1 MIFSPLAH
9 SVFQAIEQADG
20 KVYIVGGSVR
30 DEVLNIK
37 QGHDIDVEV
46 YGLTYQQLCDVLS
59 AFGEV
64 NTFGQ
69 SFAIVQ
75 LSTLKGYDF
84 ALPRQEKKTGD
95 KHQDFEIMIDPY
107 LSLEKAILRRDL
119 TMNALMY
126 DYSADKIVDLCGGQN
141 DIFDKVIRCV
151 DENTFVEDPLRVLR
165 IAQFRA
171 RFDMQV
177 EEKTKALC
185 QKMVEQG
192 MLEHLSM
199 ERVYHEYNKILMSP
213 KPSLGFIFL
222 KDIGALPSYLHALT
236 MTMQR
241 LDYHPEGDVFT
252 HTMMV
257 IDEATKV
264 RNQADEPLSFMWSC
278 LFHDLGKPLVT
289 TSEGHAPKHNEAG
302 VEVFKHIHIIASKKQ
317 RDYIST
323 MIMYH
328 MHLMNMSRHH
338 SRDIKY
344 LRLLKE
350 INQKVSM
357 NDLILLTRCDKL
369 GRGRIVHEQLDDF
382 DAFIEDKIQ
391 RLGIKA
397 KTPLVG
403 GKDLID
409 YGYTQKTLFKEML
422 KEAYDLQL
430 QGLSKQQILRS
441 LRKYEQG

>member
-1 MIFSPLAH
+1 M
-9 SVFQAIEQADG
+9 
-20 KVYIVGGSVR
+20 
-30 DEVLNIK
+30 
-37 QGHDIDVEV
+37 EV

-192 MLEHLSM
+192 MLEHLSY
-199 ERVYHEYNKILMSP
+199 RK
-213 KPSLGFIFL
+213 SL
-222 KDIGALPSYLHALT
+222 S
-236 MTMQR
+236 
-241 LDYHPEGDVFT
+241 
-252 HTMMV
+252 
-257 IDEATKV
+257 
-264 RNQADEPLSFMWSC
+264 
-278 LFHDLGKPLVT
+278 
-289 TSEGHAPKHNEAG
+289 
-302 VEVFKHIHIIASKKQ
+302 
-317 RDYIST
+317 
-323 MIMYH
+323 
-328 MHLMNMSRHH
+328 
-338 SRDIKY
+338 
-344 LRLLKE
+344 
-350 INQKVSM
+350 
-357 NDLILLTRCDKL
+357 
-369 GRGRIVHEQLDDF
+369 
-382 DAFIEDKIQ
+382 
-391 RLGIKA
+391 
-397 KTPLVG
+397 
-403 GKDLID
+403 
-409 YGYTQKTLFKEML
+409 
-422 KEAYDLQL
+422 
-430 QGLSKQQILRS
+430 
-441 LRKYEQG
+441 